1 MDQRLPDGYAA
12 KKSGPP
18 GVVSQEERTLETMS
32 DDLHKELA
40 ALAAKLG
47 VSVEH
52 LWGVLVRQAYID
64 GLSSL
69 VTVFGCAVAGLGV
82 LWFFF
87 YLRRKYQLKAEPK
100 ERFFLSSEPVEYLAL
115 GLILVLLVAVGRQGF
130 NSCQGLI
137 TKR

>member
-1 MDQRLPDGYAA
+1 
-12 KKSGPP
+12 
-18 GVVSQEERTLETMS
+18 MS
-32 DDLHKELA
+32 DELNKALA

-69 VTVFGCAVAGLGV
+69 VTLFCCAVAGLGV

-87 YLRRKYQLKAEPK
+87 HRRRKYKLAPEPK
-100 ERFFLSSEPVEYLAL
+100 EGLLFSTNEPLEYLVMGTILFVLVMIAGNNFYWVISDFFNPEFYAL
-115 GLILVLLVAVGRQGF
+115 RHLPFSQ
-130 NSCQGLI
+130 
-137 TKR
+137 

>member
-1 MDQRLPDGYAA
+1 
-12 KKSGPP
+12 
-18 GVVSQEERTLETMS
+18 MS
-32 DDLHKELA
+32 DELNKELA

-69 VTVFGCAVAGLGV
+69 VTVFCCAAAGVGV

-87 YLRRKYQLKAEPK
+87 YRRRKYKLTAEPK
-100 ERFFLSSEPVEYLAL
+100 ERFFFSTTEPLEYLVL
-115 GLILVLLVAVGRQGF
+115 GTILFFLVAVAGNNFYWVISDFF
-130 NSCQGLI
+130 NPEFYAL
-137 TKR
+137 RHLPF

>member
-1 MDQRLPDGYAA
+1 
-12 KKSGPP
+12 
-18 GVVSQEERTLETMS
+18 VSDE
-32 DDLHKELA
+32 LHKELA

-69 VTVFGCAVAGLGV
+69 VTVFCCGAAGLGV

-87 YLRRKYQLKAEPK
+87 YRRRKYKLSAEPK
-100 ERFFLSSEPVEYLAL
+100 ERFFFSTNEPLEYMVMGAILFVLVMVAGNNFYWVISDFFNPEFYALRHLPFSS
-115 GLILVLLVAVGRQGF
+115 
-130 NSCQGLI
+130 
-137 TKR
+137 